1 MSLFVF
7 REQLKLVVDSSMA
20 TTLFF
25 GLLAAVLCASH
36 AITRELSNGTV
47 LLLLSKPVPRWS
59 FVLSKMGGILAALTV
74 FVFICN
80 CATLLSLRVAKDQ
93 FDLDYVTF
101 YIYFGVLLAAMSWG
115 AYRNFY
121 ARKSFSA
128 SSVMSLF
135 FLLPLL
141 LATLQF
147 VAVEGET
154 MSMHTEVVP
163 ALLLLFF
170 AVWTMG
176 GISVMISAKLDM
188 TANLLISSILF
199 FLGLIAD
206 YFFGT
211 SAGTF
216 SFSGLL
222 YAAIPN
228 WQFFWMADALANKK
242 SIPLDYIGWTAVYT
256 MFYIVLCSII
266 AITLFSDKE
275 VAENVR

>member
-1 MSLFVF
+1 
-7 REQLKLVVDSSMA
+7 
-20 TTLFF
+20 
-25 GLLAAVLCASH
+25 
-36 AITRELSNGTV
+36 
-47 LLLLSKPVPRWS
+47 
-59 FVLSKMGGILAALTV
+59 
-74 FVFICN
+74 
-80 CATLLSLRVAKDQ
+80 
-93 FDLDYVTF
+93 
-101 YIYFGVLLAAMSWG
+101 
-115 AYRNFY
+115 
-121 ARKSFSA
+121 
-128 SSVMSLF
+128 
-135 FLLPLL
+135 
-141 LATLQF
+141 
-147 VAVEGET
+147 
-154 MSMHTEVVP
+154 
-163 ALLLLFF
+163 
-170 AVWTMG
+170 MG

-199 FLGLIAD
+199 FLGLIAA

-256 MFYIVLCSII
+256 IFYIVLCSII